1 MRRAV
6 LRLAVAIGLAAACT
20 PGPRDL
26 SLRQWTEDMEFRIL
40 PDPAP
45 PHARE
50 PIKYKVV
57 VRDSKTGQPI
67 EGGEGQ
73 IFASSRDGKD
83 IYDSL
88 EPGQEL
94 GTYYGKLNFVTAG
107 EWAVAIRFR
116 RDSTK
121 KLERLDWMQEVR
133 AARGE
138 K

>member
-1 MRRAV
+1 MHAV
-6 LRLAVAIGLAAACT
+6 ACT

-26 SLRQWTEDMEFRIL
+26 SHRGWTEDMEFRVL

-45 PHARE
+45 PYARE
-50 PIKYKVV
+50 RITYKVV

-88 EPGQEL
+88 EPGPEL

-121 KLERLDWMQEVR
+121 KLERLDWMQEVG
-133 AARGE
+133 ASRGE
-138 K
+138 R